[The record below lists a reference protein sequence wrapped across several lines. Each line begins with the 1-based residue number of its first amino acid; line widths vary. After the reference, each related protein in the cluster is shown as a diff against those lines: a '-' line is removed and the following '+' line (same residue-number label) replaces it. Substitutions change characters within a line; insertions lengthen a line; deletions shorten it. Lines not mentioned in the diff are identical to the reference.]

1 DDEISVNTEDAIDVV
16 ARIDFI
22 VASLE
27 KAGVPPDELHHF
39 KQVVS
44 RLPVAKNA
52 AKDGTA
58 VPGKE
63 ALCKRLGREAI
74 LMVSGTAAV
83 GGTSRC
89 VTLATKDSL
98 ALERWTNLLEQAML
112 QEGYLAGASIFRA
125 SQTGDIL
132 RVKELVSRGV
142 DVNRTNA
149 YGCVA
154 LHYAVKYAAE
164 CAAVVARGGDTTGVD
179 QSKIHAQE
187 ALRVVVFLMSH
198 GADARAVNH
207 LGETPLDLGSR
218 LTSGFPKSRS
228 LLLSILDSSKYQI
241 AGGTIFIV
249 PANLPSVKVEATWKE
264 ETDAGAAAAAAT
276 TAAAARTTAP
286 KTTTARGVTFSPSRR
301 NRRAKK
307 RYEIA
312 RSRLPYVS
320 SASLSSAA
328 PSFGEGRCRSSS
340 GGGRGGV
347 ATPALPRG
355 DHETALGGARHRL
368 AAGHGARCSRND
380 HDGAHGGGGG
390 GRGGGGAAR
399 EGRQAGGAGGVH
411 FKDYRMGRSS
421 AVLVSGGG
429 GGLKRG
435 RGTARPASCPV
446 PGGIDEGRG
455 PGTPGS
461 RVASSATGVGQ
472 RQRRRPAT
480 TTPGG
485 GTEMTG
491 GNSNNGCR
499 GDGGARVVGTR
510 QRHGGRHTARG
521 EQSERP
527 GARRRREEGE
537 RAPGSMPDSE
547 ARRKIWEWLRES
559 AGTASAVP
567 PAMAHGSGS
576 EILVETSS
584 YVATGRRSDV
594 YRALQAIKGDGRGE
608 LISAEK
614 LRAVLCRV
622 GQPLLPNEMDEL
634 LQETDPTGTGYV
646 SCSRLSKL
654 VVRGR
659 LQPLAAGEA
668 RTRRCSGGVP
678 FFLTVWLSAG
688 LRCER
693 TR

>member
-1 DDEISVNTEDAIDVV
+1 
-16 ARIDFI
+16 
-22 VASLE
+22 
-27 KAGVPPDELHHF
+27 
-39 KQVVS
+39 
-44 RLPVAKNA
+44 
-52 AKDGTA
+52 
-58 VPGKE
+58 
-63 ALCKRLGREAI
+63 
-74 LMVSGTAAV
+74 
-83 GGTSRC
+83 
-89 VTLATKDSL
+89 
-98 ALERWTNLLEQAML
+98 
-112 QEGYLAGASIFRA
+112 
-125 SQTGDIL
+125 
-132 RVKELVSRGV
+132 
-142 DVNRTNA
+142 
-149 YGCVA
+149 
-154 LHYAVKYAAE
+154 
-164 CAAVVARGGDTTGVD
+164 
-179 QSKIHAQE
+179 
-187 ALRVVVFLMSH
+187 MSH

-249 PANLPSVKVEATWKE
+249 PANLPSVKEEATGTGE
-264 ETDAGAAAAAAT
+264 EEDAGAGVSAAA
-276 TAAAARTTAP
+276 AAAARTTAP

-307 RYEIA
+307 CSEIA

-328 PSFGEGRCRSSS
+328 PSFGEGRCRSNS
-340 GGGRGGV
+340 GGGIGGV

-380 HDGAHGGGGG
+380 HDGAHGGG
-390 GRGGGGAAR
+390 RGGGGAAR
-399 EGRQAGGAGGVH
+399 ERRQAGGVGAVH

-421 AVLVSGGG
+421 AVLVSGGGGG

-461 RVASSATGVGQ
+461 RVSSSTTGAGQ
-472 RQRRRPAT
+472 RRRRRRPAT

-485 GTEMTG
+485 GTEMRG
-491 GNSNNGCR
+491 GSSNDGCR

-510 QRHGGRHTARG
+510 QRHGGGHSARG
-521 EQSERP
+521 EQSERQ
-527 GARRRREEGE
+527 GARRRPEKGE

-547 ARRKIWEWLRES
+547 ARRQIWQWLRES

-567 PAMAHGSGS
+567 PAMAHGSGG

-634 LQETDPTGTGYV
+634 LQETDPTGTGYI
-646 SCSRLSKL
+646 SCSRFSKL

-659 LQPLAAGEA
+659 LQPLAAGKA
-668 RTRRCSGGVP
+668 CTRRCFGGVP
-678 FFLTVWLSAG
+678 FFLMVRFSAG